1 MVTPKAIECEVVRV
15 TRPDTFLLRTFVP
28 SVLQKLCIYA
38 TPLATINHT
47 KECQQAMLDWI
58 ELHADNGKLLLDS
71 QEWWRD
77 SYGRLLTDL
86 LDMQTKESMCD
97 YLVDKGFC
105 KYNPNHVYDC
115 LSVLLNSQEPSDE

>member
-1 MVTPKAIECEVVRV
+1 
-15 TRPDTFLLRTFVP
+15 
-28 SVLQKLCIYA
+28 
-38 TPLATINHT
+38 
-47 KECQQAMLDWI
+47 MLDWI